1 MSEISESPR
10 LSFHGGK
17 GKKQSCGIGEKSCPD
32 IVQPFIPQPGLIT
45 MGGDFSLRGRT
56 KFLPP
61 QSGLSIFPDYSG
73 SHYYRSDFAVSNDKG
88 ADTSHEQAIDVALAM
103 GSDHDEIG
111 FFLFSKRNNF
121 DPRMALF

>member
-1 MSEISESPR
+1 
-10 LSFHGGK
+10 
-17 GKKQSCGIGEKSCPD
+17 
-32 IVQPFIPQPGLIT
+32 
-45 MGGDFSLRGRT
+45 MGGDFSLRGPH
-56 KFLPP
+56 KISPH
-61 QSGLSIFPDYSG
+61 SIRLVNISG
-73 SHYYRSDFAVSNDKG
+73 SHNYRSDFAVSNDKG